1 MRVRLIWKFHIRLIS
16 LSSAIGSPHHFVA
29 QGIKEDMVLSFYYL
43 YFIISFT
50 DCEFAAFTAGFT
62 PSVDGNQEIV
72 AAAFYVKCYFP
83 VIVNYNRTYIQ
94 TVRRNRADIKATIIA
109 LSEKLAYHLKD
120 GARVHIEGIGYF
132 HISLTCPETPTPHS
146 TRANNVKFKSVT
158 FRADKYLKKQLA
170 DVKTERSKYKPHSI
184 PVTDEEIDKGLT
196 EYFLTHSVLT
206 RRDFEQLFT
215 LTRATAGRYITRLAK
230 EKKLCNISIPH
241 NPIYEPMPGFYGK
254 EKLPEP
260 EQETDTATE

>member
-1 MRVRLIWKFHIRLIS
+1 M
-16 LSSAIGSPHHFVA
+16 
-29 QGIKEDMVLSFYYL
+29 
-43 YFIISFT
+43 
-50 DCEFAAFTAGFT
+50 
-62 PSVDGNQEIV
+62 
-72 AAAFYVKCYFP
+72 
-83 VIVNYNRTYIQ
+83 
-94 TVRRNRADIKATIIA
+94 
-109 LSEKLAYHLKD
+109 
-120 GARVHIEGIGYF
+120 
-132 HISLTCPETPTPHS
+132 
-146 TRANNVKFKSVT
+146 
-158 FRADKYLKKQLA
+158 
-170 DVKTERSKYKPHSI
+170 KTERSKDKPHSI

>member
-1 MRVRLIWKFHIRLIS
+1 MAVKFEFYESPNTIGTRKKRYHARVVNRERIS
-16 LSSAIGSPHHFVA
+16 
-29 QGIKEDMVLSFYYL
+29 
-43 YFIISFT
+43 T
-50 DCEFAAFTAGFT
+50 DHLA
-62 PSVDGNQEIV
+62 QEIHHSSSL
-72 AAAFYVKCYFP
+72 
-83 VIVNYNRTYIQ
+83 
-94 TVRRNRADIKATIIA
+94 TVADIKA
-109 LSEKLAYHLKD
+109 
-120 GARVHIEGIGYF
+120 
-132 HISLTCPETPTPHS
+132 TCPETPTPHS

>member
-1 MRVRLIWKFHIRLIS
+1 MAVKFEFYESPNTIGTRKKRYHARVVNRERIS
-16 LSSAIGSPHHFVA
+16 
-29 QGIKEDMVLSFYYL
+29 
-43 YFIISFT
+43 T
-50 DCEFAAFTAGFT
+50 DHLA
-62 PSVDGNQEIV
+62 QEIHHSSSL
-72 AAAFYVKCYFP
+72 
-83 VIVNYNRTYIQ
+83 
-94 TVRRNRADIKATIIA
+94 TVADIKATIIA

-132 HISLTCPETPTPHS
+132 HISLTCPETPT
-146 TRANNVKFKSVT
+146 
-158 FRADKYLKKQLA
+158 
-170 DVKTERSKYKPHSI
+170 I
-184 PVTDEEIDKGLT
+184 PVTNQEIDKGLT

>member
-1 MRVRLIWKFHIRLIS
+1 MIS

-94 TVRRNRADIKATIIA
+94 TVRRNRGDG
-109 LSEKLAYHLKD
+109 D
-120 GARVHIEGIGYF
+120 GAVSYTHLDVYKRQGYRF
-132 HISLTCPETPTPHS
+132 
-146 TRANNVKFKSVT
+146 
-158 FRADKYLKKQLA
+158 
-170 DVKTERSKYKPHSI
+170 
-184 PVTDEEIDKGLT
+184 G
-196 EYFLTHSVLT
+196 
-206 RRDFEQLFT
+206 
-215 LTRATAGRYITRLAK
+215 
-230 EKKLCNISIPH
+230 
-241 NPIYEPMPGFYGK
+241 
-254 EKLPEP
+254 
-260 EQETDTATE
+260 